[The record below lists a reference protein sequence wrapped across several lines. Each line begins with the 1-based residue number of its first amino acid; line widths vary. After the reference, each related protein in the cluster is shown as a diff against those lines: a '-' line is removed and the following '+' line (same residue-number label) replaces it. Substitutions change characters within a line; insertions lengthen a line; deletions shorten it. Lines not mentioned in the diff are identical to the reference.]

1 MKVNEQARVELLDA
15 VEGLSDE
22 DINKKPAADVWSIK
36 QVLEHLYLMEGA
48 ITKTIKD
55 QLASGDVEKVE
66 DKPIERSTNREVKV
80 EAPGFAV
87 PGNDFLKLD
96 DLKQRLAGTHEGLKE
111 VADDTGEAEL
121 EAKAYPHPAFGKL
134 NLKQWIP
141 FVGYHELRHLEQI
154 KEVKAKL
161 GL

>member
-1 MKVNEQARVELLDA
+1 MEINEQARTELLNH

-22 DINKKPAADVWSIK
+22 DLNKKPSADRWSVK
-36 QVLEHLYLMEGA
+36 QIMEHLYLMEGA

-55 QLASGDVEKVE
+55 QLISGEIEHVEN
-66 DKPIERSTNREVKV
+66 KPIEHSINRDVKV

-87 PGNDFLKLD
+87 PGDDFLKSD

-111 VADDTGEAEL
+111 LEKEADEEQL
-121 EAKAYPHPAFGKL
+121 KAKAYPHPAFGKVS
-134 NLKQWIP
+134 LKQWIP
-141 FVGYHELRHLEQI
+141 FVGYHELRHIEQI
-154 KEVKAKL
+154 KEVKQEL

>member
-1 MKVNEQARVELLDA
+1 MEINEQARIALLDE
-15 VEGLSDE
+15 VEGISDK
-22 DINKKPAADVWSIK
+22 DLNKKPSADEWSVK

-55 QLASGDVEKVE
+55 QLVSGSVENVTN
-66 DKPIERSTNREVKV
+66 KPIERATNREVKV

-87 PGNDFLKLD
+87 PGDDFIKLA
-96 DLKQRLAGTHEGLKE
+96 DLKQQLAATHEGLRE
-111 VADDTGEAEL
+111 LAANADVEQLKSKG
-121 EAKAYPHPAFGKL
+121 YPHPAFGQL
-134 NLKQWIP
+134 SLQQWIP

-154 KEVKAKL
+154 KEVKGEL

>member
-1 MKVNEQARVELLDA
+1 MQINEQARTTLLDQ

-22 DINKKPAADVWSIK
+22 DLNKKPSADEWSVK

-55 QLASGDVEKVE
+55 QLASSEVETVD
-66 DKPIERSTNREVKV
+66 DKPIERSTNRDMKV
-80 EAPGFAV
+80 ESPDFATPGD
-87 PGNDFLKLD
+87 DFLKLD

-111 VADDTGEAEL
+111 VAANTDDAQLEL
-121 EAKAYPHPAFGKL
+121 KAYPHPAFGKL
-134 NLKQWIP
+134 SLKQWIP
-141 FVGYHELRHLEQI
+141 FVGYHELRHIDQI
-154 KEVKAKL
+154 KEVKKKL